1 MEVGLIGNA
10 AYGGGARTEGIA
22 GGRSGPLGLD
32 RRLGGGGCQ
41 FRRRRLLPR
50 PGETRETRAAAGA
63 LCSSTRA
70 ELVALRAALADICSD
85 GGAPEEPARRPVIVC
100 LDSQAA
106 LLSIGAGPAAQ
117 SSWLGEEIWRMLWGR
132 ADRGSPVHLQCVP
145 AHCVLENNERADCIA
160 KEAPELPQGETPLD
174 IRTVTCAAAR
184 SARCKWRAT

>member
-1 MEVGLIGNA
+1 MEAGLQSA
-10 AYGGGARTEGIA
+10 DVRRTVPPGCCQGRLSAGDRPSPYRSRGI
-22 GGRSGPLGLD
+22 
-32 RRLGGGGCQ
+32 
-41 FRRRRLLPR
+41 
-50 PGETRETRAAAGA
+50 TAAAGRQLA
-63 LCSSTRA
+63 NSRGWRDLGRSMLAEQGGGYGTPPSSR
-70 ELVALRAALADICSD
+70 LSPPRD